1 MSLLLGAG
9 GMQPP
14 NCAAVVLGQLAWEIA
29 VKYLPLLAV
38 ACVAALAACEYR
50 EQTTVRP
57 APAAA
62 AVVTP
67 APVGAAVVTTPPAS
81 TTTVYT
87 R

>member
-1 MSLLLGAG
+1 
-9 GMQPP
+9 MQPP
-14 NCAAVVLGQLAWEIA
+14 NGAAVVLGQLAWEIA
-29 VKYLPLLAV
+29 VKYLPLLTV

-50 EQTTVRP
+50 EHTTVKP
-57 APAAA
+57 APAA

-67 APVGAAVVTTPPAS
+67 APAGAAVVTTAPPAS

>member
-9 GMQPP
+9 GLQPP
-14 NCAAVVLGQLAWEIA
+14 NCAAVVVGQLAEEIA

-50 EQTTVRP
+50 ERTTVSPTPAAAVVAP
-57 APAAA
+57 APAAT
-62 AVVTP
+62 VV
-67 APVGAAVVTTPPAS
+67 ATPPAA